1 MDLCQA
7 NERSGKLMFRT
18 QRRIEF
24 RDTDAAGIAHFSV
37 FFPMMEVAEHDL
49 IRSLGLSVLSDATR
63 DRENGEGDS
72 PAPQVTW
79 PRVAATCDYQSV
91 ARFEDLLDIDVT
103 VLKLGSSSVQYGFRF
118 TRSDDSASNPGALNR
133 GASNPGASNPG
144 ASRPG
149 QSIASADRE
158 ISVATGTL
166 TAVCCELLP
175 QGVLQK
181 TSIPESVRNLLARHL
196 SKQTFSADPA

>member
-1 MDLCQA
+1 
-7 NERSGKLMFRT
+7 MFRT

-49 IRSLGLSVLSDATR
+49 IRSLGLSVLSEATR
-63 DRENGEGDS
+63 DRENRGGDN
-72 PAPQVTW
+72 PGPQVTW

-91 ARFEDLLDIDVT
+91 ARFEDLLNIDVT

-118 TRSDDSASNPGALNR
+118 TRSDESASSR
-133 GASNPGASNPG
+133 GG
-144 ASRPG
+144 SRPG
-149 QSIASADRE
+149 PLDASADRE

-181 TSIPESVRNLLARHL
+181 TSIPESVRNLLAKHL